1 MADSEDE
8 SQRWRAVVE
17 NVPETILTIG
27 RDRRIHF
34 INRTDSSLPPAQIV
48 GLHFLD
54 FIQVHD
60 REWVGAAIESVFET
74 GHPCSYET
82 EACEPQGPIL
92 GWYSCRA
99 GPIFKGGQ
107 VDSVVIVAS
116 NVTESRRIHDELRQ
130 SQARLRRLGAR
141 QQSALEDERRRIA
154 REIHDELGQMLTA
167 LRIDLSCLERRLE
180 NGADYERVLVMKQ
193 IVDGTMAT
201 VRRISSSLRPPLLD
215 ELGPRAA
222 LAWLIQET
230 CTRAGLTCSLSTT
243 LGKTPLDEEC
253 SLAIF
258 RICQEAL
265 TNVVRHAR
273 ASRAEV
279 RLTVEGDRIDIQVT
293 DDGVGISDTE
303 KDGSL
308 GLLGLQERAERLGG
322 SVTIEGHPGRGTTV
336 RAHLFLRS
344 VSEEGASN

>member
-1 MADSEDE
+1 MADSKDE
-8 SQRWRAVVE
+8 AQHWRAVVE

-34 INRTDSSLPPAQIV
+34 INRTGSHLSPDQIV
-48 GLHFLD
+48 GLHFLH
-54 FIQVHD
+54 FIQAHE
-60 REWVGAAIESVFET
+60 RERVVALIESVFET
-74 GHPCSYET
+74 GQPCCYET
-82 EACEPQGPIL
+82 EAREPEGPIL

-99 GPIFKGGQ
+99 GPIFKGTE
-107 VDSVVIVAS
+107 VDAVVIVAS
-116 NVTESRRIHDELRQ
+116 NVTESRRMHDELRESRQ
-130 SQARLRRLGAR
+130 RLRRLGAR
-141 QQSALEDERRRIA
+141 QQSALEEERRRIA

-167 LRIDLSCLERRLE
+167 LKIDLSCLERRME
-180 NGADYERVLVMKQ
+180 DGADCERVVAMKQ
-193 IVDGTMAT
+193 IVDSTMAT

-222 LAWLIQET
+222 LDWLIQET
-230 CTRAGLTCSLSTT
+230 CTRAGLTCSLSTSM
-243 LGKTPLDEEC
+243 GKTPLNEEC

-273 ASRAEV
+273 ASRVEV
-279 RLTVEGDRIDIQVT
+279 NLTVAGDRIEIRVT
-293 DDGVGISDTE
+293 DDGVGISHAE

-336 RAHLFLRS
+336 LARFFVHS
-344 VSEEGASN
+344 VSE